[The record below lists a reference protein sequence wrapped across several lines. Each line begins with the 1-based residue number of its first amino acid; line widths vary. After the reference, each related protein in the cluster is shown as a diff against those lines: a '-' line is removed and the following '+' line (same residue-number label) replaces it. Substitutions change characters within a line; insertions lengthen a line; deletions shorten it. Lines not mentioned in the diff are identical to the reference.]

1 MYANFLSDFIAT
13 LPITVVAVA
22 GIVVVL
28 YDSFRNDAPELP
40 WIAGIGTLAAF
51 VIAVTQLN
59 DPGMAFNGHF
69 FTGGFAAYVN
79 AVILFG
85 TLGSILLS
93 VPYLR
98 KIDKNFG
105 EVYALMLFAVVGM
118 MVFGNAG
125 SIVTMFVGLE
135 TMSLCFY
142 VLTGLV
148 REDKRATESAL
159 KFFILSAF
167 SAAFFL
173 YGMAMLFGATGTV
186 MFTEM
191 PALLVETTG
200 AERMYVYVGVGLLLV
215 GLLFKVSAVPFHMWT
230 PDVYQGAPS
239 SITAFISTT
248 AKASAFAA
256 FVIVLAVVLPMEE
269 LATRWTTMLA
279 IVAAVTMVVGNVI
292 ALRQDN
298 LKRLLAYS
306 WVAHSGYVMAGLAAN
321 SEAGYSASM
330 YYLFAYTLMNIGAFG
345 VIAAL
350 EWDGKQGSVQTIDSL
365 AGIGYRKPIL
375 GVSMGIFMFAL
386 IGFPPLAGF
395 IGKYLV
401 FSAAIQGGYT
411 WLAILGVL
419 MSVVSAYYY
428 LRVLVV
434 FWMKDP
440 STEPQEVRD
449 SSFAIN
455 WVVRAVLFICALGLL
470 YLGTLPGVLIELSRG
485 AFEAL
490 IVAAQAMP

>member
-1 MYANFLSDFIAT
+1 MYANFLSDFVAT
-13 LPITVVAVA
+13 LPITVIAVA
-22 GIVVVL
+22 GILLVL
-28 YDSFRNDAPELP
+28 FDSFWNDSPVLA
-40 WIAGIGTLAAF
+40 WIAGVSTLIAF
-51 VIAVTQLN
+51 VISLFQIG
-59 DPGMAFNGHF
+59 DPGMAFSGHF

-93 VPYLR
+93 VPYLQ
-98 KIDKNFG
+98 KIGKNYG

-118 MVFGNAG
+118 MVFGNGG
-125 SIVTMFVGLE
+125 SIVTMFVGLQ

-159 KFFILSAF
+159 KFFVLSAF
-167 SAAFFL
+167 AAAFFL
-173 YGMAMLFGATGTV
+173 YGMVMLFGATGTI

-191 PALLVETTG
+191 PALMMETAGVE
-200 AERMYVYVGVGLLLV
+200 RLYVYAGVGLLLV
-215 GLLFKVSAVPFHMWT
+215 GILFKVSAVPFHMWT

-256 FVIVLAVVLPMEE
+256 FVIILAVLLPMEE
-269 LATRWTTMLA
+269 VASRWTTMLA
-279 IVAAVTMVVGNVI
+279 IVAAVTMVVGNII

-306 WVAHSGYVMAGLAAN
+306 WIAHSGYVMSGLVAN
-321 SEAGYSASM
+321 STAGYSASL

-375 GVSMGIFMFAL
+375 GVSMGVFMFAL

-411 WLAILGVL
+411 WLALLGVV

-440 STEPQEVRD
+440 STEPEVVKD
-449 SSFAIN
+449 SSFAVN
-455 WVVRAVLFICALGLL
+455 WVVQAVLLVCALGLL
-470 YLGTLPGVLIELSRG
+470 YLGTFPGGLIELSRH

-490 IVAAQAMP
+490 IVAAQAGS